1 MVSGRWAVQRNRS
14 PAMELQ
20 SARLNQRARR
30 LSGPVGESLGLG
42 VDSQARPYARHR
54 IRNFSRVARV
64 IKANGERPPPKACA
78 RSRELLLGRRAKL
91 AWSLLGDLR
100 SPSLDSRKGIGI
112 AIGAQDR
119 NRPIPDS
126 RRWAGRCH
134 LSQMRSDGSSTA
146 RYRAWMSRRRL
157 TLCDRDRLTADIDR
171 GRRSRVWPAIAVV
184 SLGLVGSAVVAPGGL
199 GRGVQNYAGNVFG
212 PVAARL
218 GRPPHFILQHP

>member
-1 MVSGRWAVQRNRS
+1 MVSSRWAIQGNRS

-20 SARLNQRARR
+20 SARLNQRSRR

-42 VDSQARPYARHR
+42 VDSQARPHARHR
-54 IRNFSRVARV
+54 IRNFGRVARV
-64 IKANGERPPPKACA
+64 IKARRERPPPKACA

-91 AWSLLGDLR
+91 AWSLIGDLR
-100 SPSLDSRKGIGI
+100 PPSLDSRRGIRI

-146 RYRAWMSRRRL
+146 RYRVWMSRRRL
-157 TLCDRDRLTADIDR
+157 TLCDRDRLTVAA
-171 GRRSRVWPAIAVV
+171 VVVV
-184 SLGLVGSAVVAPGGL
+184 SLGLVGSAVFAPGGRDEAYQITL
-199 GRGVQNYAGNVFG
+199 VTCSA
-212 PVAARL
+212 L
-218 GRPPHFILQHP
+218 